1 MYLLHVSWPMPIC
14 CKAKRKGGKIQYK
27 TKKKQKTKKTH
38 ESNKD
43 WVPWG

>member
-1 MYLLHVSWPMPIC
+1 LAYANLLQSE
-14 CKAKRKGGKIQYK
+14 KERGKNTIQN
-27 TKKKQKTKKTH
+27 KKKQKTKKTH